1 MRRIF
6 ISLLAAITLLT
17 FTACGQTAI
26 LISHTKQDK
35 KWTLEEI
42 PKPDGLEAVD
52 EDGTLVYSS
61 DKMTYEALIVY
72 QSTLTKEGFSLD
84 FRTLSPELYDAV
96 AKSGKA
102 VVELRFESDDWDITN
117 VSKAPDGARSVGK
130 FRAEIELK

>member
-6 ISLLAAITLLT
+6 ISLLAAVTLLT

-42 PKPDGLEAVD
+42 PKPGGLEAVD

-61 DKMTYEALIVY
+61 DEMTYEALIVY

-84 FRTLSPELYDAV
+84 FRTLSPELYDAE
-96 AKSGKA
+96 ANSGKA
-102 VVELRFESDDWDITN
+102 IVELRFEPDGWDVTN
-117 VSKAPDGARSVGK
+117 ISKAPDGASSIGK
-130 FRAEIELK
+130 FRAEIALK

>member
-6 ISLLAAITLLT
+6 ISLLAAVTLLT

-42 PKPDGLEAVD
+42 PKPGGLEAVD
-52 EDGTLVYSS
+52 EDGYSS
-61 DKMTYEALIVY
+61 DEMTYEALIVY

-84 FRTLSPELYDAV
+84 FRTLSPELYDAE
-96 AKSGKA
+96 ANSGKA
-102 VVELRFESDDWDITN
+102 IVELRFEPDGWDVTN
-117 VSKAPDGARSVGK
+117 VSKAPDGASSIGK
-130 FRAEIELK
+130 FRAEIALK

>member
-6 ISLLAAITLLT
+6 ISLLAAVTLLT

-42 PKPDGLEAVD
+42 PKPGELEAVD

-61 DKMTYEALIVY
+61 DEMTYEALIVY
-72 QSTLTKEGFSLD
+72 QSTLTKEGFGLD
-84 FRTLSPELYDAV
+84 FRTLSPELYDAE

-102 VVELRFESDDWDITN
+102 IVELRFEPDGWDVTN
-117 VSKAPDGARSVGK
+117 VSKAPDGASSIGK
-130 FRAEIELK
+130 FRAEIALK

>member
-6 ISLLAAITLLT
+6 ISLLAAVTLLT

-42 PKPDGLEAVD
+42 PKPGGLEAVD

-61 DKMTYEALIVY
+61 DEMTYEALIVY

-84 FRTLSPELYDAV
+84 FRTLSPELYDAG

-102 VVELRFESDDWDITN
+102 IVELRFEPDGWDVTN
-117 VSKAPDGARSVGK
+117 VSKAPDGASSIGK
-130 FRAEIELK
+130 FRAEIALK

>member
-1 MRRIF
+1 MRRTI
-6 ISLLAAITLLT
+6 IAAFVLFALT
-17 FTACGQTAI
+17 AFTACGQTAI
-26 LISHTKQDK
+26 LISRTKQDK

-52 EDGTLVYSS
+52 EDGTLVYSL
-61 DKMTYEALIVY
+61 DEMTYEALIVY

-130 FRAEIELK
+130 FRAEFELK

>member
-6 ISLLAAITLLT
+6 ISLLAAVTLFT
-17 FTACGQTAI
+17 FTACGQIAI

-42 PKPDGLEAVD
+42 PKPGGLEAVD

-61 DKMTYEALIVY
+61 DEMTYEALIVY

-84 FRTLSPELYDAV
+84 FRTLSPELYDAE

-102 VVELRFESDDWDITN
+102 IVELRFEPDGWDVTN
-117 VSKAPDGARSVGK
+117 VSNAPDGASSIGK
-130 FRAEIELK
+130 FRAEIALK

>member
-6 ISLLAAITLLT
+6 ISLLTAVTLLA

-26 LISHTKQDK
+26 LISSTKRDK

-61 DKMTYEALIVY
+61 DEMTYEALIVY

-84 FRTLSPELYDAV
+84 FRTLSSELYDAE

-102 VVELRFESDDWDITN
+102 VVELSFEPDGWDVTN
-117 VSKAPDGARSVGK
+117 VSKAPDGARSIGK
-130 FRAEIELK
+130 FRAEIAIK

>member
-1 MRRIF
+1 MRRTF
-6 ISLLAAITLLT
+6 ISALLIFALLA

-84 FRTLSPELYDAV
+84 FRTLSSELYDAE

-102 VVELRFESDDWDITN
+102 VVELKFEPDGWDVTN
-117 VSKAPDGARSVGK
+117 VSKAPDGARSIGR
-130 FRAEIELK
+130 FRAEIALK

>member
-1 MRRIF
+1 MRRTI
-6 ISLLAAITLLT
+6 IAAFVLFALT
-17 FTACGQTAI
+17 AFTACGQTAI
-26 LISHTKQDK
+26 HLTRTKQDK

-52 EDGTLVYSS
+52 EDGTLVYSL
-61 DKMTYEALIVY
+61 DEMTYEALIVY

-130 FRAEIELK
+130 FRAEFELK

>member
-1 MRRIF
+1 MRRTI
-6 ISLLAAITLLT
+6 IAALVLFALT
-17 FTACGQTAI
+17 AFTACGQTAI
-26 LISHTKQDK
+26 LISSTKRDK

-61 DKMTYEALIVY
+61 DEMTYEALIVY

-84 FRTLSPELYDAV
+84 FRTLSSELYDAE

-102 VVELRFESDDWDITN
+102 VVELSFEPDGWDVTN
-117 VSKAPDGARSVGK
+117 VSKAPDGARSIGK
-130 FRAEIELK
+130 FRAEIAIK